1 MASPYRFLN
10 DVEALLVDFKGGHFL
25 HDLLEQDV
33 LLVVVALH
41 RELGDTTGRNRGE
54 RQVTLVYK
62 GRVYGCVCV
71 YVCET

>member
-1 MASPYRFLN
+1 M
-10 DVEALLVDFKGGHFL
+10 
-25 HDLLEQDV
+25 

-71 YVCET
+71 YVCERHRKVLMWGVRCVCVCDVRCEV